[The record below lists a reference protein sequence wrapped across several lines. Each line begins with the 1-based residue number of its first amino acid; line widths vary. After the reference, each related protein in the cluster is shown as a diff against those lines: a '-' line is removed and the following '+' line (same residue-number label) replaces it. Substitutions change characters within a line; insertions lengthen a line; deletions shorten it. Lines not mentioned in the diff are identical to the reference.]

1 MDEEER
7 LEKALQNYQIGQ
19 DLSEFSVEEL
29 ELKSQAMEQE
39 IKRLK
44 DAIVEKSNHLDAAA
58 SLFKS

>member
-7 LEKALQNYQIGQ
+7 QTRVLQQYKIGQ

-29 ELKSQAMEQE
+29 ELTCKALEQE
-39 IKRLK
+39 MERLRG
-44 DAIVEKSNHLDAAA
+44 AIVEKSNHLDAAA